1 MKNATLTYTPS
12 TGWLGDGCAASDANL
27 VLYFGARA
35 DIQDGVASKALRQ
48 LFPKADVLGCSTGGN
63 ILGGDLTDSL
73 VAVAMSFSRT
83 ETRIASISIAD
94 ADASFASGQTL
105 GQKLLRADLAGIV
118 VLSDGLHVN
127 GSELVAGL
135 EQAVGG
141 GIPISGG
148 LAGDGADFVETL
160 VGVNGKPQAN
170 MIAAI
175 GFYGSAIRL
184 NTGSGGGWDVFGP
197 RREITKSTGNILQE
211 IDGEPALDLYERYLG
226 AKDAAALP
234 GSALLFPL
242 KIYDPSREGHNVVR
256 TVLAIDRDARTMTF
270 AGDVPEGWQSQL
282 MHGNMNR
289 LVAGAAA
296 AAGRAQ
302 LTELPPGTPS
312 LSLLVSC
319 IGRRLLMG
327 QRTPDEVDAVRE
339 VLGEHATQIGF
350 YSYGELCPHL
360 VTGASELH
368 NQTMTITTISEAI

>member
-1 MKNATLTYTPS
+1 MKNTTLTYS
-12 TGWLGDGCAASDANL
+12 QGTGWRGDLAAAADASL
-27 VLYFGARA
+27 VLYFGIRT
-35 DIQDGVASKALRQ
+35 DLEDGVAGKALQQ
-48 LFPKADVLGCSTGGN
+48 LSPQADVLGCSTGGN
-63 ILGGDLTDSL
+63 ILGSELTDSL
-73 VAVAMSFSRT
+73 VAVAVSFDQT
-83 ETRIASISIAD
+83 QTRIASVKIAE
-94 ADASFASGQTL
+94 AEASYVCGEAL
-105 GQKLLRADLAGIV
+105 GKQLYRGDLAGIV
-118 VLSDGLHVN
+118 VLCDGLHVN
-127 GSELVAGL
+127 GSDLVAGI
-135 EQAVGG
+135 EQAVGS

-160 VGVNGKPQAN
+160 VGVNGRPQSKV
-170 MIAAI
+170 IAAI
-175 GFYGSAIRL
+175 GFYGTAVRL

-197 RREITKSTGNILQE
+197 RREITKSSGHVLHE

-226 AKDAAALP
+226 DKEAAALP

-242 KIYDPSREGHNVVR
+242 KIYDPYRDGHNVVR
-256 TVLAIDRDARTMTF
+256 TVMAIDREARTMTF
-270 AGDVPEGWQSQL
+270 AGDVPEGWQGQL

-302 LTELPPGTPS
+302 QTALPAGAPS

-339 VLGEHATQIGF
+339 VLGPQATQIGF
-350 YSYGELCPHL
+350 YSYGELCPHAE
-360 VTGASELH
+360 TGASELH